1 MLEKSELAIHKRS
14 IEGNWQDRV
23 SNTYIENSIVINDNS
38 LVAEKTNHKPVELI
52 IFQVIKTGVK
62 LNQYVLNIQIIPSDI
77 LFYYCCFFYLC
88 PLIFR

>member
-38 LVAEKTNHKPVELI
+38 LGAEKTNHKLVELI
-52 IFQVIKTGVK
+52 IF
-62 LNQYVLNIQIIPSDI
+62 
-77 LFYYCCFFYLC
+77 
-88 PLIFR
+88 